1 MILDSSQA
9 LFLAEVFGVL
19 AMPGPTNSLLFVSG
33 ATRGLRASLS
43 LPFAELTAYLI
54 SLSMLLLVVGPAAK
68 GHTTVGQLLRVLC
81 SMYLAQMA
89 VWLWRSGTPLV
100 DAGHPITFPRVFL
113 TTLVNPKNLLFAF
126 VIFPAPQV
134 GFSTM
139 LPCWAGFAAICA
151 AAGYGWVAAG
161 ALLHSTGTPKMHMSW
176 VYRGEACV
184 LVGFAIAILISAYYS
199 S

>member
-1 MILDSSQA
+1 MIIENTQA
-9 LFLAEVFGVL
+9 LFFVEVFGVL

-100 DAGHPITFPRVFL
+100 
-113 TTLVNPKNLLFAF
+113 
-126 VIFPAPQV
+126 
-134 GFSTM
+134 
-139 LPCWAGFAAICA
+139 
-151 AAGYGWVAAG
+151 
-161 ALLHSTGTPKMHMSW
+161 
-176 VYRGEACV
+176 
-184 LVGFAIAILISAYYS
+184 
-199 S
+199 